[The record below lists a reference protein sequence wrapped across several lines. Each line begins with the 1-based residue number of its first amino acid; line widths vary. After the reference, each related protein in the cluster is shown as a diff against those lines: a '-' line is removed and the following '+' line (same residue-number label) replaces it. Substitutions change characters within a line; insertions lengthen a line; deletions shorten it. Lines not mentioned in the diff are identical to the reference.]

1 MNRRI
6 SITRNEPENSSAV
19 LSDPF
24 GDVELNLIEFLRS
37 LVRKKKIIAVIV
49 ISVMVFTSGLVLFT
63 PNIYRSDASILP
75 SGNVD
80 RIAELKSFAGLGG
93 KITSDEN
100 SSELFPVILKS
111 RVIMDAVLSKN
122 YSFEEKETEKTIT
135 LAEYFGTDNRDE
147 LYTCL
152 DRIASI
158 DYDKKNGVIRLSV
171 ESKSPV
177 LSQAILRAFI
187 EELENFNLYKR
198 RSRAKDNVSYL
209 ARQLAEK
216 EASLEEARN
225 NLEAFQ
231 KQNQNWAGSTNPEII
246 RALSQLQLAV
256 ELNTQS
262 YLYLNQ
268 EFELARR
275 EVQNDQPIV
284 RILDNPSLPTK
295 KAGPH
300 RKLTV
305 MLAGVLAF
313 LTTVGLIII
322 MDAFKRR
329 FQGPDRELYLGLRDD
344 VIGDLPVINRI
355 INKTRS
361 STEDT
366 KMTETSYK

>member
-6 SITRNEPENSSAV
+6 SITRKEPENSSV
-19 LSDPF
+19 VQGDPL
-24 GDVELNLIEFLRS
+24 GDVEFNLIEFLRS
-37 LVRKKKIIAVIV
+37 LVRRKKMISVIV
-49 ISVMVFTSGLVLFT
+49 VGVMVLTAGLVLLT
-63 PNIYRSDASILP
+63 PNIYRSNASILP
-75 SGNVD
+75 SGSVD
-80 RIAELKSFAGLGG
+80 KIAELKSYAGLGG

-122 YSFEEKETEKTIT
+122 YSYMEKETEKTVT
-135 LAEYFGTDNRDE
+135 LTGYFGTDNQDE

-152 DRIASI
+152 DRIVSI
-158 DYDKKNGVIRLSV
+158 DYDKKNGVIRLST
-171 ESKSPV
+171 ETKYPA
-177 LSQAILRAFI
+177 LSQAVLNAFI

-209 ARQLAEK
+209 ARQLMEK
-216 EASLEEARN
+216 EASLEKARN

-246 RALSQLQLAV
+246 RVISQLQLAV
-256 ELNTQS
+256 ELNTQG

-268 EFELARR
+268 EYELARR
-275 EVQNDQPIV
+275 ELQNDLPIV
-284 RILDNPSLPTK
+284 RILDNPFLPTK

-300 RKLTV
+300 RMLTV
-305 MLAGVLAF
+305 MIAGVLAF
-313 LTTVGLIII
+313 LTAVGLIVI
-322 MDAFKRR
+322 MDAFNKR
-329 FQGPDRELYLGLRDD
+329 FEGPDRELYLGLRDD

-355 INKTRS
+355 INRVRT

-366 KMTETSYK
+366 RTTETSYK

>member
-6 SITRNEPENSSAV
+6 SITRKESEYSSAV
-19 LSDPF
+19 QGDPF

-37 LVRKKKIIAVIV
+37 LVRRKKMITVIV
-49 ISVMVFTSGLVLFT
+49 VSVMILAAGLVLLT

-75 SGNVD
+75 SGSVD

-93 KITSDEN
+93 KITGDEN

-122 YSFEEKETEKTIT
+122 YSYTEKETEKTVT

-152 DRIASI
+152 DRTVSI

-171 ESKSPV
+171 ATEFPA
-177 LSQAILRAFI
+177 LSQAILNAFI

-198 RSRAKDNVSYL
+198 RSRAKENVGYL
-209 ARQLAEK
+209 DRQLAEN

-246 RALSQLQLAV
+246 RAISQLQLAV

-268 EFELARR
+268 EHELARR
-275 EVQNDQPIV
+275 EVQNDLPII
-284 RILDNPSLPTK
+284 RILDNPSLPSK

-305 MLAGVLAF
+305 MIAGVLAF
-313 LTTVGLIII
+313 LTAVGLIVIT
-322 MDAFKRR
+322 DAFKKR

-355 INKTRS
+355 INKVRT

-366 KMTETSYK
+366 GTTETSFK